1 MKKKII
7 FIILLIILIAVLFII
22 PKDTYRKIFG
32 KDDNIPTNAYENSEQ
47 ILVYMCDENNQ
58 LIGVNAYVN
67 SIEEDLINQKFDILT
82 KKTGTFKNSYDTC
95 INTMTSLVSYEL
107 NNDVLSLNVS
117 KEFLESEG
125 RRTLEQLV
133 WTYCN
138 DEINEIKVLVE
149 GEAINSINGFY
160 FDDLSTNMGINLTCE
175 TNFIFE
181 AKTTT
186 VIEYI
191 DDIIK
196 PVTYVYKDLDECDF
210 IVSKLFNE
218 IYKNKEYDYV
228 ISTDSIIIDL
238 SVETSLS
245 ENLKKSIV
253 ETIKYNMNIS
263 NIQVQGLNQV
273 LLEITEENGL

>member
-7 FIILLIILIAVLFII
+7 FIILLVILIAVLFLI

-32 KDDNIPTNAYENSEQ
+32 KDDDIQANIEENNEK

-58 LIGVNAYVN
+58 LVGVNAYVN
-67 SIEEDLINQKFDILT
+67 SLEEDLINQKFDILT
-82 KKTGTFKNSYDTC
+82 KKTGTFKNTYDTS
-95 INTMTSLVSYEL
+95 INTMTSLISYEL
-107 NNDVLSLNVS
+107 NNNVLSLNVS

-125 RRTLEQLV
+125 RKTIEQIV

-138 DEINEIKVLVE
+138 DEINEVEVLVE
-149 GEAINSINGFY
+149 GELINSINGFY
-160 FDDLSTNMGINLTCE
+160 FDNLSIDMGINLTCE

-186 VIEYI
+186 VIEYV
-191 DDIIK
+191 DDLIR

-218 IYKNKEYDYV
+218 IYNNREYDYV

-238 SVETSLS
+238 AVETSLS

-253 ETIKYNMNIS
+253 ETINYNMNIS

>member
-7 FIILLIILIAVLFII
+7 FIILLVILIAVLFLI

-32 KDDNIPTNAYENSEQ
+32 KDDDIQANIEENNEK

-58 LIGVNAYVN
+58 LVGVNAYVN
-67 SIEEDLINQKFDILT
+67 SLEEDLINQKFDILT
-82 KKTGTFKNSYDTC
+82 KKTGTFKNTYDTS
-95 INTMTSLVSYEL
+95 INTMTSLISYEL
-107 NNDVLSLNVS
+107 NNNVLSLNVS

-125 RRTLEQLV
+125 RKTIEQII

-138 DEINEIKVLVE
+138 DEINEVKVLVE
-149 GEAINSINGFY
+149 GELINSINGFY
-160 FDDLSTNMGINLTCE
+160 FDNLSIDMGINLTCE

-186 VIEYI
+186 VIEYV
-191 DDIIK
+191 DDLIR

-218 IYKNKEYDYV
+218 IYNNREYDYV

-238 SVETSLS
+238 AVETSLS

-253 ETIKYNMNIS
+253 ETINYNMNIS